1 MTAPEVSAL
10 AAPEDL
16 PVSFDRTGR
25 DDARGGLRLLPGS
38 RLSEVARQDVW
49 LAALSGGDF
58 PALGEVGV
66 SHFSD
71 RLAIAVSRGRH
82 RKGYA
87 HVDPNEDAVLAASGP
102 GGHVLAVLDGHNGLD
117 AAEAALRTVADAA
130 PRLVG
135 RAHVGR
141 HGLLEVYQ
149 HALAAVCAAVDGL
162 QGPRRG
168 SRTAM
173 SLVLVRGGRLLHAT
187 AGDTVVVLARGRKA
201 SLISAPGDWLGPR
214 SAVPRVLSARLRR
227 DDRLIVASDGLSD
240 FLGRDW
246 VQEVGARAMSLPAA
260 NACVDLI
267 TTAGARG
274 AGDNVAVGVLRAG

>member
-1 MTAPEVSAL
+1 MPAL

-16 PVSFDRTGR
+16 PLTLLEDE
-25 DDARGGLRLLPGS
+25 RGEGAAGLRLLPGS
-38 RLSEVARQDVW
+38 RLPEVARQDVW

-102 GGHVLAVLDGHNGLD
+102 GGHILAVLDGHNGLD

-130 PRLVG
+130 PHLVG
-135 RAHVGR
+135 RPHVGR
-141 HGLLEVYQ
+141 HALLDVYKD
-149 HALAAVCAAVDGL
+149 ARDAVCAAIDGL

-187 AGDTVVVLARGRKA
+187 AGDTAVVLARGRKA

-214 SAVPRVLSARLRR
+214 SGVPRVVTARLRR
-227 DDRLIVASDGLSD
+227 DDRLILASDGLSD
-240 FLGRDW
+240 FLGPDW
-246 VQEVGARAMSLPAA
+246 VQEVAARAMSMPAA

-274 AGDNVAVGVLRAG
+274 AGDNVAVGILRAG